1 MGENTGFDIWCGLDV
16 GKQAHHAC
24 ALDVAGYKVFDKSLP
39 QDQAKLEDLF
49 RSLSEHGRV
58 LMIVDQ
64 PNTIG
69 ALPIAV
75 ARSMGIQVAYLPG
88 LAMRRA
94 ADLYPGNAK
103 TDARDAFII
112 ADAARTMP
120 HTLRRVDAGEET
132 LAELKIL
139 VGFDEDLTAEAT
151 RLANHIRGLLTQIH
165 PALERV
171 VGPRLTT
178 KQSLAVIEQLGGPQG
193 IAAASKSRL
202 VRVITKAYPR
212 GAQDFA
218 DAITQALAEQIV
230 TVAGTAA
237 AEQVL
242 PKLAASLRATLD
254 QRAELAVQVEKVVDA
269 HSLAEV
275 LTSMPGVGVRT
286 AARIL
291 LDIGDASA
299 FPSAG
304 HLAAYAGLAPV
315 TRRSGT
321 SIRGEFPARSGNK
334 HLKRALFLSAFA
346 ALKDP
351 TSRAYYDRKRAQG
364 KKHNAALICLSRSR
378 CDVLFAMLKNREP
391 YRPPPRHPHTCPS
404 PLDEEHRDTPRTIR
418 ERRQ

>member
-1 MGENTGFDIWCGLDV
+1 MNQDSGFDIWCGLDV

-24 ALDVAGYKVFDKSLP
+24 ALDAAGKRVFDKALP
-39 QDQAKLEDLF
+39 QDQTKLEDLF
-49 RSLSEHGRV
+49 RRLSEHGRV

-120 HTLRRVDAGEET
+120 HTLRRVNAGEET
-132 LAELKIL
+132 LAELKVL
-139 VGFDEDLTAEAT
+139 VGFDEDLAAEAT
-151 RLANHIRGLLTQIH
+151 RLSNRIRGLLTQIH

-178 KQSLAVIEQLGGPQG
+178 KQGLAVIEQLGGPEG
-193 IAAASKSRL
+193 MAGVTKSKL
-202 VRVITKAYPR
+202 LRVIAKAYPR

-218 DAITQALAEQIV
+218 DAITTALGEQTV
-230 TVAGTAA
+230 VVAGTAA

-242 PKLAASLRATLD
+242 PKLAASLRQVLD

-269 HSLAEV
+269 HPLAEV

-291 LDIGDASA
+291 LDVGDASA
-299 FPSAG
+299 FPTAG

-334 HLKRALFLSAFA
+334 PLKRALFLSSFA

-351 TSRAYYDRKRAQG
+351 ASRAYYDRKRAEG
-364 KKHNAALICLSRSR
+364 KKHNAALICLSRRR
-378 CDVLFAMLKNREP
+378 CDVLFAMIKNREP
-391 YRPPPRHPHTCPS
+391 YRAPAPTPEPS
-404 PLDEEHRDTPRTIR
+404 PMPLAA
-418 ERRQ
+418 

>member
-1 MGENTGFDIWCGLDV
+1 MNQDSGFDIWCGLDV
-16 GKQAHHAC
+16 GKTGHHAC
-24 ALDVAGYKVFDKSLP
+24 ALEAAGKRVFDKALP

-103 TDARDAFII
+103 TDARDAFVI
-112 ADAARTMP
+112 ADTARTMP

-132 LAELKIL
+132 LAELKVL
-139 VGFDEDLTAEAT
+139 VGFDEDLAAEAT
-151 RLANHIRGLLTQIH
+151 RLSNRIRGLLTQIH

-178 KQSLAVIEQLGGPQG
+178 KQGLAVIEQLGGPQG
-193 IAAASKSRL
+193 ITAASKSKL
-202 VRVITKAYPR
+202 LRVITKAYPR
-212 GAQDFA
+212 GAQDFT
-218 DAITQALAEQIV
+218 DAITTALGEQTVI
-230 TVAGTAA
+230 VAGTAA

-242 PKLAASLRATLD
+242 PKLATSLRQVLD
-254 QRAELAVQVEKVVDA
+254 QRAELAIQVEKVVDA
-269 HSLAEV
+269 HPLAEV

-291 LDIGDASA
+291 LDVGDATQ
-299 FPSAG
+299 FPTTA

-346 ALKDP
+346 ALRSDP
-351 TSRAYYDRKRAQG
+351 TSRAYYDRKRAEG
-364 KKHNAALICLSRSR
+364 KKYNAALISLSRRR

-391 YRPPPRHPHTCPS
+391 YRAPAPTPEPPPI
-404 PLDEEHRDTPRTIR
+404 PLAA
-418 ERRQ
+418 

>member
-1 MGENTGFDIWCGLDV
+1 MNQDSGFDIWCGLDV

-24 ALDVAGYKVFDKSLP
+24 ALDAAGKRVFDKPLP
-39 QDQAKLEDLF
+39 QDQKRLEELFDKLQ
-49 RSLSEHGRV
+49 SHGRV
-58 LMIVDQ
+58 LVVVDQ

-132 LAELKIL
+132 LAELKVL
-139 VGFDEDLTAEAT
+139 VGFDEDLAAEAT
-151 RLANHIRGLLTQIH
+151 RLSNRIRGLLTQIH

-178 KQSLAVIEQLGGPQG
+178 KQGLAVIEQLGGPQG
-193 IAAASKSRL
+193 MAGVTRSKL
-202 VRVITKAYPR
+202 LRVISKAYPR
-212 GAQDFA
+212 GAQAFA
-218 DAITQALAEQIV
+218 DAITTALGEQTVI
-230 TVAGTAA
+230 VAGTAA

-242 PKLAASLRATLD
+242 PKLAASLRQVLD
-254 QRAELAVQVEKVVDA
+254 QRAELAIQVEKVVDA
-269 HSLAEV
+269 HPLAEV

-291 LDIGDASA
+291 LDVGDASA
-299 FPSAG
+299 FPTAG

-321 SIRGEFPARSGNK
+321 SIRGEFPARAGNK
-334 HLKRALFLSAFA
+334 HLKRALFLSSFA

-364 KKHNAALICLSRSR
+364 KKHNAALICLSRRR
-378 CDVLFAMLKNREP
+378 CDVLFAMIKNREP
-391 YRPPPRHPHTCPS
+391 YRAPAPTPEPS
-404 PLDEEHRDTPRTIR
+404 PMPLAA
-418 ERRQ
+418 

>member
-1 MGENTGFDIWCGLDV
+1 MNQDSGFDIWCGLDV
-16 GKQAHHAC
+16 GKQDHHAC
-24 ALDVAGYKVFDKSLP
+24 ALDAAGKKVFDKPLS
-39 QDQAKLEDLF
+39 QAQAKLEELF
-49 RSLSEHGRV
+49 DKLQTHGRV
-58 LMIVDQ
+58 LVIVDQ

-75 ARSMGIQVAYLPG
+75 ARAMGIQVAYLPG

-103 TDARDAFII
+103 TDARDAFVI
-112 ADAARTMP
+112 ADTARSMP

-132 LAELKIL
+132 LAELKVL
-139 VGFDEDLTAEAT
+139 VGFDEDLAAEAT
-151 RLANHIRGLLTQIH
+151 RLQNRIRGLLTQVH

-171 VGPRLTT
+171 VGPKLGT
-178 KQSLAVIEQLGGPQG
+178 KQGLAVVEQLGGPQG
-193 IAAASKSRL
+193 MAAASKSKML
-202 VRVITKAYPR
+202 RVITKAYPR
-212 GAQDFA
+212 NAQDFA
-218 DAITQALAEQIV
+218 DAITTALTQQTV

-242 PKLAASLRATLD
+242 PRLAASLRATLD

-269 HSLAEV
+269 PPLAEV
-275 LTSMPGVGVRT
+275 LTSMPGVGVQT

-291 LDIGDASA
+291 LDVGDASQ
-299 FPSAG
+299 FPTAG

-351 TSRAYYDRKRAQG
+351 TSRAYYQRKRDQG
-364 KKHNAALICLSRSR
+364 KKHNAALICLSRRR
-378 CDVLFAMLKNREP
+378 CDVLFAMIKNQEP
-391 YRPPPRHPHTCPS
+391 YRAPAPTPQPS
-404 PLDEEHRDTPRTIR
+404 PMPLAA
-418 ERRQ
+418 

>member
-1 MGENTGFDIWCGLDV
+1 MNQDSGFDIWCGLDV
-16 GKQAHHAC
+16 GKTGHHAC
-24 ALDVAGYKVFDKSLP
+24 ALDAAGRKVFDKPLP
-39 QDQAKLEDLF
+39 QDQKRLEELFDKLQT
-49 RSLSEHGRV
+49 HGRV
-58 LMIVDQ
+58 LVIVDQ

-103 TDARDAFII
+103 TDARDAFVI
-112 ADAARTMP
+112 ADTARTMP

-132 LAELKIL
+132 LAELKVL
-139 VGFDEDLTAEAT
+139 VGFDEDLAAEAT
-151 RLANHIRGLLTQIH
+151 RLSNRIRGLLTQIH

-178 KQSLAVIEQLGGPQG
+178 KQGLAVIEQLGGPQAM
-193 IAAASKSRL
+193 AAASKSKL
-202 VRVITKAYPR
+202 LRVISKAYPR
-212 GAQDFA
+212 GAQEFA
-218 DAITQALAEQIV
+218 DAITTALAEQTVI
-230 TVAGTAA
+230 VAGTAA

-242 PKLAASLRATLD
+242 PQLAASLRQTLD
-254 QRAELAVQVEKVVDA
+254 QRHALAAQIEQVVDA
-269 HSLAEV
+269 HPLAEV

-291 LDIGDASA
+291 LDIGDASQ
-299 FPSAG
+299 FPTAG

-334 HLKRALFLSAFA
+334 HLKRALFLSAFP
-346 ALKDP
+346 AL
-351 TSRAYYDRKRAQG
+351 R
-364 KKHNAALICLSRSR
+364 
-378 CDVLFAMLKNREP
+378 
-391 YRPPPRHPHTCPS
+391 
-404 PLDEEHRDTPRTIR
+404 
-418 ERRQ
+418 

>member
-1 MGENTGFDIWCGLDV
+1 MVSVMNQDTGFDIWCELDV

-24 ALDVAGYKVFDKSLP
+24 ALDAAGRKVFDKPLP
-39 QDQAKLEDLF
+39 QDQTKLEDLF
-49 RSLSEHGRV
+49 HNLAEHGRV

-75 ARSMGIQVAYLPG
+75 ARSMGITVAYLPG

-103 TDARDAFII
+103 TDAKDAFII
-112 ADAARTMP
+112 ADTARTMP

-132 LAELKIL
+132 LAELKVL
-139 VGFDEDLTAEAT
+139 VGFDEDLAAEAT
-151 RLANHIRGLLTQIH
+151 RLSNRIRGLLTQIH

-178 KQSLAVIEQLGGPQG
+178 KQGLAVIEQLGGPQG
-193 IAAASKSRL
+193 IAGLTKSKL
-202 VRVITKAYPR
+202 LRVITKAYPR
-212 GAQDFA
+212 NAQAFA
-218 DAITQALAEQIV
+218 DAITTALGEQTVI
-230 TVAGTAA
+230 VAGTAA

-242 PKLAASLRATLD
+242 PKLAASLRQVLD
-254 QRAELAVQVEKVVDA
+254 QRAELALQVEKVVDA
-269 HSLAEV
+269 HPLAEV

-286 AARIL
+286 AAQIL
-291 LDIGDASA
+291 LDVGDASQ
-299 FPSAG
+299 FPTAG

-315 TRRSGT
+315 TRRSGI
-321 SIRGEFPARSGNK
+321 SIRGEFPARAGNK
-334 HLKRALFLSAFA
+334 RLKRALFLSSFA

-364 KKHNAALICLSRSR
+364 KKHNAALICLSRRR
-378 CDVLFAMLKNREP
+378 CDVLFAMLKNKEP
-391 YRPPPRHPHTCPS
+391 YRAPTPAPEPPS
-404 PLDEEHRDTPRTIR
+404 MPLAA
-418 ERRQ
+418 

>member
-1 MGENTGFDIWCGLDV
+1 MNQDSGFDIWCGLDV
-16 GKQAHHAC
+16 GKTGHHAC
-24 ALDVAGYKVFDKSLP
+24 ALDAAGRKVFDKPLP
-39 QDQAKLEDLF
+39 QDQKRLEELFDKLQT
-49 RSLSEHGRV
+49 HGRV
-58 LMIVDQ
+58 LVIVDQ

-103 TDARDAFII
+103 TDARDAFVI
-112 ADAARTMP
+112 ADTARTMP

-132 LAELKIL
+132 LAELKVL
-139 VGFDEDLTAEAT
+139 VGFDEDLAAEAT
-151 RLANHIRGLLTQIH
+151 RLSNRIRGLLTQIH

-178 KQSLAVIEQLGGPQG
+178 KQGLAVIEQLGGPQAM
-193 IAAASKSRL
+193 AAASKSKL
-202 VRVITKAYPR
+202 LRVISKAYPR
-212 GAQDFA
+212 GTQEFA
-218 DAITQALAEQIV
+218 DAITTAR
-230 TVAGTAA
+230 TAA

-242 PKLAASLRATLD
+242 PQLAASLRQTLD
-254 QRAELAVQVEKVVDA
+254 QRHALAAQIEQVVDA
-269 HSLAEV
+269 HPLAEV

-291 LDIGDASA
+291 LDVGDASQ
-299 FPSAG
+299 FPTAG

-346 ALKDP
+346 ALRSDP
-351 TSRAYYDRKRAQG
+351 TSKAYYDRKRAQG
-364 KKHNAALICLSRSR
+364 KKHNAALICLSRRR

-391 YRPPPRHPHTCPS
+391 YRAPTPTREPS
-404 PLDEEHRDTPRTIR
+404 PLPLAA
-418 ERRQ
+418 